1 LSNISA
7 FIIGEE
13 VDWVQCDECE
23 LWFHL
28 TCLGLN
34 KEDVSADDDFVCQ
47 QCRQNLS
54 ELKMAAGDCQM
65 QPTVVVD
72 EEVISVVS
80 TPVPSASQSPNND
93 DNFSSGEA
101 GDGPIVR
108 VTSANEDLEEMEIST
123 TIVRPGDY
131 SLDVDV
137 EGDDRE
143 EEGSEEGDETGNTI
157 PDVNDD
163 SL

>member
-1 LSNISA
+1 
-7 FIIGEE
+7 
-13 VDWVQCDECE
+13 
-23 LWFHL
+23 
-28 TCLGLN
+28 
-34 KEDVSADDDFVCQ
+34 
-47 QCRQNLS
+47 
-54 ELKMAAGDCQM
+54 M